1 MLDKT
6 LQQDINKQ
14 EILISSKKPIST
26 MSQQQNQKN
35 QISELQ
41 QKHNNTSINLTNE
54 KKLEIH
60 TA

>member
-1 MLDKT
+1 
-6 LQQDINKQ
+6 
-14 EILISSKKPIST
+14 

-41 QKHNNTSINLTNE
+41 QKHNNTTINLTNE